1 MDVAITCFENVEVDF
16 VFPARYG
23 CLCVSVEMSH
33 SINIRGRL
41 MLLDR
46 PVVMGILNVTDDSF
60 YDGSRIASPAELVC
74 RAKAML
80 EAGAGILDVGACST
94 RPGATPVGEDV
105 ELARLHSALEVLDR
119 ELPGAVVSVDT
130 FRAAVVRECAASH
143 NVSIINDVSGFEWD
157 GKMLDAVAAC
167 GLPYVLTHSMG
178 FAGEAVEYGDFM
190 PQVLQ
195 RLAAKMWQLRQVGVA
210 DVIVDPGF
218 GFGKSVEQNY
228 RMLSSLRDFEML
240 DAPLLVGLSR
250 KSMITRLLGIE
261 VGEALAATTALN
273 LVAVRNGA
281 DILRVH
287 DVKEAVQA
295 VELARAM
302 DFGK

>member
-1 MDVAITCFENVEVDF
+1 MKT
-16 VFPARYG
+16 
-23 CLCVSVEMSH
+23 LH
-33 SINIRGRL
+33 SINVRGRL
-41 MLLDR
+41 MSFDK

-60 YDGSRIASPAELVC
+60 FDGSRVASPVELVC

-80 EAGAGILDVGACST
+80 DAGAAMLDIGACST
-94 RPGATPVGEDV
+94 RPGATPVGEEL

-119 ELPGAVVSVDT
+119 ELPDAVVSIDT
-130 FRAAVVRECAASH
+130 FRGAVVRECVALH

-157 GKMLDAVAAC
+157 DEMFDAVVAC
-167 GLPYVLTHSMG
+167 RLPYILTHSMG
-178 FAGEAVEYGDFM
+178 FAGEVVEYADFI
-190 PQVLQ
+190 PQVLR
-195 RLAAKMWQLRQVGVA
+195 RLATKMWQLRQAGVA

-228 RMLSSLRDFEML
+228 RMLDSLRDFEML

-261 VGEALAATTALN
+261 PGDALAATTALN
-273 LVAVRNGA
+273 LVALRNGA

-295 VELARAM
+295 VGLAQAM

>member
-1 MDVAITCFENVEVDF
+1 
-16 VFPARYG
+16 
-23 CLCVSVEMSH
+23 MSY
-33 SINIRGRL
+33 SINIRGGL
-41 MLLDR
+41 MVLDK
-46 PVVMGILNVTDDSF
+46 PAVMGILNITDDSF
-60 YDGSRIASPAELVC
+60 FDGSRIASPGELVG

-80 EAGAGILDVGACST
+80 DDGASILDIGACST
-94 RPGATPVGEDV
+94 RPGAAPVEQEV
-105 ELARLHSALEVLDR
+105 ELARLHAALEVVDR

-130 FRAAVVRECAASH
+130 FRGAVVRECVASH

-157 GKMLDAVAAC
+157 EGMFDAVVGC
-167 GLPYVLTHSMG
+167 GLPYVLTHSVG
-178 FAGEAVEYGDFM
+178 FAGEAVDYADFM

-195 RLAAKMWQLRQVGVA
+195 RLAGKLWQLRQAGVA

-228 RMLSSLRDFEML
+228 RMLASLRDFEML

-261 VGEALAATTALN
+261 PGDALPATTALN
-273 LVAVRNGA
+273 VVAVRNGA
-281 DILRVH
+281 NILRVH

-295 VELARAM
+295 VELARAIGF
-302 DFGK
+302 DK

>member
-1 MDVAITCFENVEVDF
+1 MK
-16 VFPARYG
+16 
-23 CLCVSVEMSH
+23 MSY

-41 MLLDR
+41 MSLDK

-60 YDGSRIASPAELVC
+60 YSGSRVAAPADLLS
-74 RAKAML
+74 RARAML
-80 EAGAGILDVGACST
+80 DAGAAILDVGACST
-94 RPGATPVGEDV
+94 RPGATPVAQEE
-105 ELARLHSALEVLDR
+105 ELARLHVALEVIDR

-130 FRAAVVRECAASH
+130 FRAAVVRECVASH
-143 NVSIINDVSGFEWD
+143 NVSIINDVSCLEWD
-157 GKMLDAVAAC
+157 DDMYNAVVDSR
-167 GLPYVLTHSMG
+167 LPYVLTHSVG
-178 FAGEAVEYGDFM
+178 LAGEAVVYDDFM
-190 PQVLQ
+190 PQVLK
-195 RLAAKMWQLRQVGVA
+195 RLATKMWQLRQAGVA

-218 GFGKSVEQNY
+218 GFGKSMEQNY
-228 RMLSSLRDFEML
+228 RMLDSLRDFEML

-261 VGEALAATTALN
+261 PGDALAATTALN

-281 DILRVH
+281 SILRVH

-295 VELARAM
+295 IELAQAM

>member
-1 MDVAITCFENVEVDF
+1 MKKT
-16 VFPARYG
+16 
-23 CLCVSVEMSH
+23 H

-41 MLLDR
+41 MLLDK
-46 PVVMGILNVTDDSF
+46 PLVMGILNITDDSF
-60 YDGSRIASPAELVC
+60 FDGSRVISPGEMVS

-80 EAGAGILDVGACST
+80 DDGAAILDVGACST
-94 RPGATPVGEDV
+94 RPGATPVEQEM
-105 ELARLHSALEVLDR
+105 ELARLHAALDVLDK
-119 ELPGAVVSVDT
+119 ELPDAVVSVDT
-130 FRAAVVRECAASH
+130 FRGAVVRECMAKH

-157 GKMLDAVAAC
+157 DDMLGAVVDC
-167 GLPYVLTHSMG
+167 GLPYILTHSMG
-178 FAGEAVEYGDFM
+178 LAGEKVEYGDFL

-195 RLAAKMWQLRQVGVA
+195 RLASKMWQLRQAGVA

-228 RMLSSLRDFEML
+228 RMLDSLRDFGML

-250 KSMITRLLGIE
+250 KSMITSLLGIAP
-261 VGEALAATTALN
+261 GEALAATTALN
-273 LVAVRNGA
+273 LVALRGGA

-302 DFGK
+302 EFDK